1 MADLMLP
8 IGTPVEIE
16 PAGQNSETPLRLAGR
31 VADTSEIVLALS
43 FVKPPPAALPLATG
57 DQVEIRIA
65 LTEGIYRFVTPILE
79 RTEAGLKVAYPFD
92 ILRLQRRERRRVPA
106 EGKVTFTPLEHAGA
120 RASIGALIDLST
132 GGLQLQTEKWLP
144 PEAKLAVQF
153 EVPRELRGEAQC
165 VIRWKKAAGVNSAG
179 VRIFNYGLQ
188 FVKIHERILYEIRQY
203 ILRREREAPR

>member
-1 MADLMLP
+1 MLP

-16 PAGQNSETPLRLAGR
+16 PAGQDPETPLRLAGR
-31 VADTSEIVLALS
+31 VADTSDTVLALALLK
-43 FVKPPPAALPLATG
+43 VPPPALPLAIG

-65 LTEGIYRFVTPILE
+65 LTEGIYRFITPILE

-92 ILRLQRRERRRVPA
+92 ILRLQRRERRRMLV
-106 EGKVTFTPLEHAGA
+106 EGKVTFTPLEHVGA
-120 RASIGALIDLST
+120 RPSIGALIDLST

-144 PEAKLAVQF
+144 PEARLTVLF
-153 EVPRELRGEAQC
+153 EVPRELRGEAEC
-165 VIRWKKAAGVNSAG
+165 VIRWKKASGVNSAG

-203 ILRREREAPR
+203 ILRRERAAPG